1 MCGRV
6 CSECV
11 LERRP
16 RVGRLLKAEASG
28 SNADQL
34 GRLVLPTVEYNNHT
48 HWNAYFVFNLTTVF
62 QPYCAMCSPPFDRIM
77 YRLFSGIS
85 SKHFFDC
92 RIYQPN
98 QDLQDIPICKIY
110 QPNMPTKGYIG
121 QHFFDCRTYQPN
133 PGLGTLFF
141 VNSITY
147 QPYYGMLTFIFFLQ
161 SVSIVLVRSAVYLP
175 GLPGD
180 GVEISASRALLIL
193 AQKSQQHS
201 HPWLDSCVL

>member
-1 MCGRV
+1 MRCGARCIYTGTTHAHTHIATLWKKHTHTQTKTQTHIHTNTYNVIDSECGRVCRGVSICGRVWQGVSMCGRV

-62 QPYCAMCSPPFDRIM
+62 QPYCGMCSPPFDRIM

-98 QDLQDIPICKIY
+98 
-110 QPNMPTKGYIG
+110 
-121 QHFFDCRTYQPN
+121 
-133 PGLGTLFF
+133 
-141 VNSITY
+141 
-147 QPYYGMLTFIFFLQ
+147 
-161 SVSIVLVRSAVYLP
+161 
-175 GLPGD
+175 
-180 GVEISASRALLIL
+180 
-193 AQKSQQHS
+193 
-201 HPWLDSCVL
+201 